1 MQTITTS
8 QQAIPPIVVPA
19 AENRI
24 IARIVLQ
31 AWGGYKGRD
40 LIVLDEKQVDV
51 TEMILKME
59 HDAVVRLRNNDYG
72 TDMIGQALASHAGPV
87 AVSVTRQICDYFGV
101 DYLTAITSEAF
112 EEARRI
118 VSPGLPASAQTVVEM
133 EVTATVLPGSNR
145 AMALDDLPVEVT
157 LPLENVI
164 VTRLKRIKAS
174 GDRALAVVGPLLPR
188 FMQLMNLSNAVSI
201 NDGPLVTDWTSS
213 ECIGVPTNEVLLF
226 SWTDGNMNYS
236 VVLTEEGIES
246 GGFDDDGQF
255 FVTDHE
261 GTLLFVSFFE
271 VEPIGLFNLADMQ

>member
-8 QQAIPPIVVPA
+8 QQAISPIHVPV

-40 LIVLDEKQVDV
+40 LIVLDDKQVDV
-51 TEMILKME
+51 TEMILRME
-59 HDAVVRLRNNDYG
+59 HDAVVGLRDNDYG
-72 TDMIGQALASHAGPV
+72 TDMIGRALASHAGPV
-87 AVSVTRQICDYFGV
+87 AMNVTRQICDYFGV
-101 DYLTAITSEAF
+101 DYLKAITPEAF

-118 VSPGLPASAQTVVEM
+118 MSPGLPASVLTVVEI
-133 EVTATVLPGSNR
+133 EATATVLPGSDR
-145 AMALDDLPVEVT
+145 AMALNDIPVEGA

-164 VTRLKRIKAS
+164 VTRLKRIKPS
-174 GDRALAVVGPLLPR
+174 GDRAPAVVGPLLSQ

-201 NDGPLVTDWTSS
+201 NDGALITDWSTSDCTD
-213 ECIGVPTNEVLLF
+213 EPTNEVLCF
-226 SWTDGNMNYS
+226 SWTEGKMNYS

-246 GGFDDDGQF
+246 GSFDDNGRF

-261 GTLLFVSFFE
+261 GTLSFVTFFE
-271 VEPIGLFNLADMQ
+271 VEPIGLFNLDDMQ